1 MTSHIYGEELNPYS
15 FVSSP
20 SFPSL
25 PSSAFSLLFH
35 ILSFSFPWEI
45 IALVNKHI
53 GSIFTQG
60 LSFPL
65 SLDANQDNN
74 YNSSQTIINKK
85 QTRTYTVILPPPQ
98 KKYIGTAWGYFA
110 YHPSTIWTNFF
121 SASLWI
127 IVLTWRVI
135 PQHRHHTSNSG

>member
-98 KKYIGTAWGYFA
+98 KKVYWYSLGLLCLSSFHHMDKFLFCLFVDNSTHMKSHSTA
-110 YHPSTIWTNFF
+110 
-121 SASLWI
+121 
-127 IVLTWRVI
+127 
-135 PQHRHHTSNSG
+135 